1 VKAQEKEEETAM
13 APFNPGLVHTPLT
26 PFKGKRVDFDTYAKI
41 IDFHIANGADAIAV
55 PMNAGESVSLPEKQK
70 REVIGF
76 AIKQAGGRVPVI
88 AHASDSGT
96 SIAAERAALAE
107 DAGAAA
113 IVASTP
119 YYWTPPPAAMIE
131 HFAAIAG
138 AVRIPFLVHNAPDEM
153 SGIRVNAELMLKLID
168 KAENF
173 VGVVDSGLDWQFMI
187 ELITYA
193 PKKRPDFQLVSGV
206 EYMVSAGAIGSKA
219 LFAPLAGVAPK
230 LVRSMFDDCVADRLF
245 EARKAQEDVAALRFA
260 LKGLGVGGLK
270 AAAKIMGRDCG
281 EPRAPLEA
289 IGRAQARK
297 LADALGA
304 IAPLGAEPRG
314 W

>member
-1 VKAQEKEEETAM
+1 M

-70 REVIGF
+70 REVISF

-88 AHASDSGT
+88 AHATDAGT

-107 DAGAAA
+107 KAGAAA

-119 YYWTPPPAAMIE
+119 YYWTPPPAALNE

-153 SGIRVNAELMLKLID
+153 SGIRVNADLMLKLID

-193 PKKRPDFQLVSGV
+193 PKKRPEFQLISGV
-206 EYMVSAGAIGSKA
+206 EYMVSAGAIGSRS
-219 LFAPLAGVAPK
+219 LFAPVAGVAPK
-230 LVRSMFDDCVADRLF
+230 LVRAMFDDCVADRLF

-270 AAAKIMGRDCG
+270 AASKIMGRDCG

-289 IGRAQARK
+289 IGKARAGK
-297 LADALGA
+297 LAEALGA
-304 IAPLGAEPRG
+304 IKALGAEPRG